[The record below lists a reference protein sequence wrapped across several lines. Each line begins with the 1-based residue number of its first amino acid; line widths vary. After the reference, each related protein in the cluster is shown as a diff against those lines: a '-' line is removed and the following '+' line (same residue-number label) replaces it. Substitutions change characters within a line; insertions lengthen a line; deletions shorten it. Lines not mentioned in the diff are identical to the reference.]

1 MPGKY
6 GSNRVGWNQRGPGIR
21 DQMADAIERSNPES
35 YYWQN
40 KTKNVKLALIEA
52 MGDVDFVAFAEST
65 FPGQV
70 IDGFTWQ
77 QIYKTYAS
85 KLAEVQGSNDG

>member
-1 MPGKY
+1 MPNRQ
-6 GSNRVGWNQRGPGIR
+6 GSNRIGWNQRGPTIR

-40 KTKNVKLALIEA
+40 RTHNARLALIEA

-65 FPGQV
+65 FPDQA

>member
-1 MPGKY
+1 MPNRR
-6 GSNRVGWNQRGPGIR
+6 GSNRIGWNQRGPTIR
-21 DQMADAIERSNPES
+21 GQMANAIERSNPES

-40 KTKNVKLALIEA
+40 KTHNVRLALIEA
-52 MGDVDFVAFAEST
+52 MGEVDFNAYVEST
-65 FPGQV
+65 LPGKT
-70 IDGFTWQ
+70 INDFTWQ

>member
-21 DQMADAIERSNPES
+21 EQLANAIERSNPDS
-35 YYWQN
+35 YHWRN
-40 KTKNVKLALIEA
+40 KTHNARLALIEA

-65 FPGQV
+65 FPGQS
-70 IDGFTWQ
+70 IDDFTWR
-77 QIYKTYAS
+77 QICVTYDS